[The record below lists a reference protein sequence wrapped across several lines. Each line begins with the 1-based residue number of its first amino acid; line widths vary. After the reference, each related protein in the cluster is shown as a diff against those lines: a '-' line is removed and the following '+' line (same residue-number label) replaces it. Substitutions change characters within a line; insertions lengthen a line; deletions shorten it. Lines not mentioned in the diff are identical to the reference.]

1 MIELINVSKKYLT
14 EKGHFYA
21 LRDVSVKINKGEL
34 VGIIGSS
41 GAGKSTLLFVIAGM
55 IKNDEGQ
62 VKLYGKSMQDYTVEE
77 KNNLRKTSIGFIFQ
91 QFHLIP
97 YLTVLENIKM
107 GCNTKEEI
115 QAIPSFLKQFMIED
129 KAHQYPSQLS
139 VGEKQRTAFIRAV
152 VSKPEILIADE
163 PTGNLDQNNIDNFI
177 KYLNNFNNQGGTVL
191 LATHNSNLS
200 KITGRVITLKNGK
213 VVQDNI
219 ESL

>member
-1 MIELINVSKKYLT
+1 MKKQ
-14 EKGHFYA
+14 K
-21 LRDVSVKINKGEL
+21 RNIL
-34 VGIIGSS
+34 VVAGVISTVMGIIG
-41 GAGKSTLLFVIAGM
+41 
-55 IKNDEGQ
+55 
-62 VKLYGKSMQDYTVEE
+62 
-77 KNNLRKTSIGFIFQ
+77 
-91 QFHLIP
+91 
-97 YLTVLENIKM
+97 
-107 GCNTKEEI
+107 
-115 QAIPSFLKQFMIED
+115 AIPSFLKQFMIED

-191 LATHNSNLS
+191 LATHNSNLA